1 LSQLCKGLTHLAL
14 RQLEEAEVIFSLL
27 VRATKGHQFATNS
40 LIVTY
45 YFMGKIKEARE
56 LLNQLK
62 AKPAE
67 GFVGYALQAL
77 SVSLLDGVDEAF
89 FYLEKAYEERDP
101 ILLNLKH
108 NRLVPP
114 KLKADPRFEQLFE
127 RVGFPLD

>member
-1 LSQLCKGLTHLAL
+1 VTACASQQPKRGT
-14 RQLEEAEVIFSLL
+14 
-27 VRATKGHQFATNS
+27 ATSDASTQAVSGNPDEMAGN
-40 LIVTY
+40 
-45 YFMGKIKEARE
+45 
-56 LLNQLK
+56 
-62 AKPAE
+62 
-67 GFVGYALQAL
+67 ALQAL

>member
-1 LSQLCKGLTHLAL
+1 
-14 RQLEEAEVIFSLL
+14 
-27 VRATKGHQFATNS
+27 
-40 LIVTY
+40 
-45 YFMGKIKEARE
+45 MGKIKEARE